1 MVSWNFKSLKSRIQ
15 EQVSDTDYKRLD
27 QYMDAFDWKGKAV
40 GFHLNEA
47 HVCFEKFSDCSL
59 DNYIAQMN
67 KLVNKVPF
75 PEFHSAKAKR
85 EVSIVSAAMMV
96 HSLPETLAQILVIC
110 FQLPANNIHR
120 ITFKSVHDSMRQ
132 SKIKEMLLNLITS
145 DEYRYI
151 NAFVNTSKHISLVKP
166 MYSFAFDG
174 TTVHSISF
182 DEFSF
187 QGTNFKS
194 IRDEVLIDYIQK
206 LRTACVEIGAE
217 INTNNHQ
224 V

>member
-1 MVSWNFKSLKSRIQ
+1 MVTWNFKSLKSRIQ
-15 EQVSDTDYKRLD
+15 EQVSDTEYKRLD
-27 QYMDAFDWKGKAV
+27 QYMNAFDWKGKAV

-47 HVCFEKFSDCSL
+47 HVCFEKFRDCSL
-59 DNYIAQMN
+59 DNYITLMN
-67 KLVNKVPF
+67 KLVNNVPF
-75 PEFHSAKAKR
+75 PEFHSAKAHR
-85 EVSIVSAAMMV
+85 EVSVVSAAMMV

-110 FQLPANNIHR
+110 LQLPAEDIHKISVYSVR
-120 ITFKSVHDSMRQ
+120 KSMKQ
-132 SKIKEMLLNLITS
+132 SKIKEKFINLIDS

-174 TTVHSISF
+174 TTVHSIAF

-187 QGTNFKS
+187 KGTNFKS

-217 INTNNHQ
+217 I
-224 V
+224 